1 MRRPRIVAVVALPP
15 PVTGQSVVSAR
26 AVAALRAVGDVEVVD
41 VSAGGGGWRAGR
53 AAQARAWAAALRAA
67 RRALAAPVD
76 VVYFTPASSRLGV
89 LRDLATLAL
98 VPRGV
103 PVVAHVHVGDY
114 GARLAQSALARR
126 VAARCARLL
135 VPSAYAAAPLRAAAP
150 AADVRVLP
158 NPVDPGHLL
167 PPEALDAA
175 WARRRAAPPVVT
187 FLSNMIPSKGY
198 GVLARAAARLD
209 APPRLVVAG
218 AWPDAETRRAFEATL
233 ARLGVGAE
241 VVGDVA
247 RGDVPAL
254 LAEASVFAF
263 PSRYPHES
271 LPVAVIEAM
280 AAGCAVAAVAHAGV
294 PELARD
300 GLEGALAPRHAD
312 DAAQAEAFAGALAR
326 ALADAE
332 RLGRAAAARA
342 QAFRPDAFDA
352 ALRAVVAELAC
363 PSDAEPPT
371 AP

>member
-1 MRRPRIVAVVALPP
+1 MSRPRIVAIVALPP

-26 AVAALRAVGDVEVVD
+26 AVEALREVADVDAVD

-53 AAQARAWAAALRAA
+53 GAQARAWAGALAAV
-67 RRALAAPVD
+67 RRALRRPADA
-76 VVYFTPASSRLGV
+76 VYLTPASSRLGV
-89 LRDLATLAL
+89 LRDAATLAL

-114 GARLAQSALARR
+114 GARLAGSALARR
-126 VAARCARLL
+126 VAARFDRLL
-135 VPSAYAAAPLRAAAP
+135 VPSEYAARPIQRAAP
-150 AADVRVLP
+150 RADVRVIP
-158 NPVDPGHLL
+158 NAVDPGHLQDDD
-167 PPEALDAA
+167 ALDAA
-175 WARRRAAPPVVT
+175 WARRRAAAPVVT

-198 GVLARAAARLD
+198 GVLADAVARLD
-209 APPRLVVAG
+209 PRPRLVVAG
-218 AWPDAETRRAFEATL
+218 SWPQADARRAYERYLATL
-233 ARLGVGAE
+233 GLEAR

-247 RGDVPAL
+247 RADVPAL

-280 AAGCAVAAVAHAGV
+280 AAGCAVAAVEHAGV

-300 GLEGALAPRHAD
+300 GAEAALAPRLDDD
-312 DAAQAEAFAGALAR
+312 DAQARAFAEALRR

-342 QAFRPDAFDA
+342 QAFSPDAFDA
-352 ALRAVVAELAC
+352 ALREAVMELAC
-363 PSDAEPPT
+363 GSPPR
-371 AP
+371 P